1 MKTALKIAWRYL
13 FAKKQFNAIHIITAI
28 SSVAVGVVTAAM
40 ICVLSVMNG
49 FGVMIE
55 HLFSQFDPDLRITSQ
70 SGKSF
75 VISEEKKSKL
85 LELPS
90 INLISESISETALA
104 YFEEKQMPVQL
115 MGVDSV
121 FGQLTNIENII
132 EQVAQLECI
141 KPYILCGGTALAMQ
155 VGHRKSEDL
164 DFMMWR
170 ISKTEKPEV
179 NWNLIEK
186 ELKEK
191 IGEIEN
197 FNMLGFDQVEFVVKG
212 VKFSFFVSDN
222 LSPVT
227 KPIDYL
233 GNIRLADIESIMAMK
248 MEVMLR
254 RMKFRDYYDI
264 YCMLQE
270 GYSIHNGMEKAL
282 NLSRH
287 RLSSKNI
294 VAMLLGGQFIPDNNF
309 ATLEPKYDV
318 TKEQIRE
325 YVMQKLKE

>member
-1 MKTALKIAWRYL
+1 MRQGLT
-13 FAKKQFNAIHIITAI
+13 
-28 SSVAVGVVTAAM
+28 
-40 ICVLSVMNG
+40 
-49 FGVMIE
+49 
-55 HLFSQFDPDLRITSQ
+55 
-70 SGKSF
+70 
-75 VISEEKKSKL
+75 
-85 LELPS
+85 
-90 INLISESISETALA
+90 
-104 YFEEKQMPVQL
+104 
-115 MGVDSV
+115 
-121 FGQLTNIENII
+121 TNIEAII

-141 KPYILCGGTALAMQ
+141 KPYILCGGTALAIQ
-155 VGHRKSEDL
+155 IGHRKSEDL

-179 NWNLIEK
+179 NWNAIER

-227 KPIDYL
+227 APTEYL

-270 GYSIHNGMEKAL
+270 GCSIHNGIEKAL

-294 VAMLLGGQFIPDNNF
+294 IAMLLGGQFVPDNNF

-325 YVMQKLKE
+325 YIMQKLKE

>member
-1 MKTALKIAWRYL
+1 MRQGLT
-13 FAKKQFNAIHIITAI
+13 
-28 SSVAVGVVTAAM
+28 
-40 ICVLSVMNG
+40 
-49 FGVMIE
+49 
-55 HLFSQFDPDLRITSQ
+55 
-70 SGKSF
+70 
-75 VISEEKKSKL
+75 
-85 LELPS
+85 
-90 INLISESISETALA
+90 
-104 YFEEKQMPVQL
+104 
-115 MGVDSV
+115 
-121 FGQLTNIENII
+121 TNIEAII

-141 KPYILCGGTALAMQ
+141 KPYILCGGTALAIQ
-155 VGHRKSEDL
+155 IGHRKSEDL

-179 NWNLIEK
+179 NWNAIER

-197 FNMLGFDQVEFVVKG
+197 FNMLGFDQVEFVVRG

-227 KPIDYL
+227 APTEYL

-264 YCMLQE
+264 YCMLQD
-270 GYSIHNGMEKAL
+270 GYSIHNGIEKAL

-294 VAMLLGGQFIPDNNF
+294 IAMLLGGQFIPDNNF

-325 YVMQKLKE
+325 YIMQKLKE

>member
-1 MKTALKIAWRYL
+1 MRQGLT
-13 FAKKQFNAIHIITAI
+13 
-28 SSVAVGVVTAAM
+28 
-40 ICVLSVMNG
+40 
-49 FGVMIE
+49 
-55 HLFSQFDPDLRITSQ
+55 
-70 SGKSF
+70 
-75 VISEEKKSKL
+75 
-85 LELPS
+85 
-90 INLISESISETALA
+90 
-104 YFEEKQMPVQL
+104 
-115 MGVDSV
+115 
-121 FGQLTNIENII
+121 TNIEAII

-141 KPYILCGGTALAMQ
+141 KPYILCGGTALAIQ
-155 VGHRKSEDL
+155 IGHRKSEDL

-179 NWNLIEK
+179 NWNAIER

-197 FNMLGFDQVEFVVKG
+197 FNMLGFDQVEFVVRG

-227 KPIDYL
+227 APTEYL

-270 GYSIHNGMEKAL
+270 GYSIHNGIEKAL

-294 VAMLLGGQFIPDNNF
+294 IAMLLGGQFIPDNNF

-325 YVMQKLKE
+325 YIMQKLKE

>member
-1 MKTALKIAWRYL
+1 MRQGLT
-13 FAKKQFNAIHIITAI
+13 
-28 SSVAVGVVTAAM
+28 
-40 ICVLSVMNG
+40 
-49 FGVMIE
+49 
-55 HLFSQFDPDLRITSQ
+55 
-70 SGKSF
+70 
-75 VISEEKKSKL
+75 
-85 LELPS
+85 
-90 INLISESISETALA
+90 
-104 YFEEKQMPVQL
+104 
-115 MGVDSV
+115 
-121 FGQLTNIENII
+121 TNIEAII

-155 VGHRKSEDL
+155 IGHRKSEDL

-179 NWNLIEK
+179 NWNAIER

-227 KPIDYL
+227 APADYL

-264 YCMLQE
+264 YCILQE
-270 GYSIHNGMEKAL
+270 GYSIHKGIEKAL

-294 VAMLLGGQFIPDNNF
+294 IAMLLGSQFVADNNF

-325 YVMQKLKE
+325 YIMQKLKE

>member
-1 MKTALKIAWRYL
+1 MRQGLT
-13 FAKKQFNAIHIITAI
+13 
-28 SSVAVGVVTAAM
+28 
-40 ICVLSVMNG
+40 
-49 FGVMIE
+49 
-55 HLFSQFDPDLRITSQ
+55 
-70 SGKSF
+70 
-75 VISEEKKSKL
+75 
-85 LELPS
+85 
-90 INLISESISETALA
+90 
-104 YFEEKQMPVQL
+104 
-115 MGVDSV
+115 
-121 FGQLTNIENII
+121 TNIENII

-155 VGHRKSEDL
+155 IGHRKSEDL

-318 TKEQIRE
+318 TKAQIRE

>member
-1 MKTALKIAWRYL
+1 MRQGLT
-13 FAKKQFNAIHIITAI
+13 
-28 SSVAVGVVTAAM
+28 
-40 ICVLSVMNG
+40 
-49 FGVMIE
+49 
-55 HLFSQFDPDLRITSQ
+55 
-70 SGKSF
+70 
-75 VISEEKKSKL
+75 
-85 LELPS
+85 
-90 INLISESISETALA
+90 
-104 YFEEKQMPVQL
+104 
-115 MGVDSV
+115 
-121 FGQLTNIENII
+121 TNIEAII

-141 KPYILCGGTALAMQ
+141 KPYTLCGGTALAIQ
-155 VGHRKSEDL
+155 IGHRKSEDL

-179 NWNLIEK
+179 NWNAIER

-227 KPIDYL
+227 APTEYL

-270 GYSIHNGMEKAL
+270 GYSIHNGIEKAL

-294 VAMLLGGQFIPDNNF
+294 IAMLLGGQFIPDNNF

-325 YVMQKLKE
+325 YIMQKLKE

>member
-1 MKTALKIAWRYL
+1 MRQGLT
-13 FAKKQFNAIHIITAI
+13 
-28 SSVAVGVVTAAM
+28 
-40 ICVLSVMNG
+40 
-49 FGVMIE
+49 
-55 HLFSQFDPDLRITSQ
+55 
-70 SGKSF
+70 
-75 VISEEKKSKL
+75 
-85 LELPS
+85 
-90 INLISESISETALA
+90 
-104 YFEEKQMPVQL
+104 
-115 MGVDSV
+115 
-121 FGQLTNIENII
+121 TNIEAII

-141 KPYILCGGTALAMQ
+141 KPYILCGGTALAIQ
-155 VGHRKSEDL
+155 IGHRKSEDL

-179 NWNLIEK
+179 NWNAIER

-197 FNMLGFDQVEFVVKG
+197 FNMLGFDQVEFVVRG

-227 KPIDYL
+227 APTEYL

-248 MEVMLR
+248 IEVMLR

-270 GYSIHNGMEKAL
+270 GYSIHNGIEKAL

-294 VAMLLGGQFIPDNNF
+294 IAMLLGGQFIPDNNF

-325 YVMQKLKE
+325 YIMQKLKE

>member
-1 MKTALKIAWRYL
+1 MRQGLT
-13 FAKKQFNAIHIITAI
+13 
-28 SSVAVGVVTAAM
+28 
-40 ICVLSVMNG
+40 
-49 FGVMIE
+49 
-55 HLFSQFDPDLRITSQ
+55 
-70 SGKSF
+70 
-75 VISEEKKSKL
+75 
-85 LELPS
+85 
-90 INLISESISETALA
+90 
-104 YFEEKQMPVQL
+104 
-115 MGVDSV
+115 
-121 FGQLTNIENII
+121 TNIEAII

-141 KPYILCGGTALAMQ
+141 KPYTLCGGTALAIQ
-155 VGHRKSEDL
+155 IGHRKSEDL

-179 NWNLIEK
+179 SWNAIER

-227 KPIDYL
+227 APTEYL

-270 GYSIHNGMEKAL
+270 GYSIHKGIEKAL

-294 VAMLLGGQFIPDNNF
+294 IAMLLGGQFIPDNNF

-325 YVMQKLKE
+325 YIMQKLKE

>member
-1 MKTALKIAWRYL
+1 MRQGLT
-13 FAKKQFNAIHIITAI
+13 
-28 SSVAVGVVTAAM
+28 
-40 ICVLSVMNG
+40 
-49 FGVMIE
+49 
-55 HLFSQFDPDLRITSQ
+55 
-70 SGKSF
+70 
-75 VISEEKKSKL
+75 
-85 LELPS
+85 
-90 INLISESISETALA
+90 
-104 YFEEKQMPVQL
+104 
-115 MGVDSV
+115 
-121 FGQLTNIENII
+121 TNIEAII

-155 VGHRKSEDL
+155 IGHRKSEDL

-179 NWNLIEK
+179 NWNAIER

-227 KPIDYL
+227 APTDYL

-264 YCMLQE
+264 YCILQE
-270 GYSIHNGMEKAL
+270 GYSIHKGIEKAL

-294 VAMLLGGQFIPDNNF
+294 IAMLLGGQFVADNNF

-325 YVMQKLKE
+325 YIMQKLKE

>member
-1 MKTALKIAWRYL
+1 MRQGLT
-13 FAKKQFNAIHIITAI
+13 
-28 SSVAVGVVTAAM
+28 
-40 ICVLSVMNG
+40 
-49 FGVMIE
+49 
-55 HLFSQFDPDLRITSQ
+55 
-70 SGKSF
+70 
-75 VISEEKKSKL
+75 
-85 LELPS
+85 
-90 INLISESISETALA
+90 
-104 YFEEKQMPVQL
+104 
-115 MGVDSV
+115 
-121 FGQLTNIENII
+121 TNIEAII
-132 EQVAQLECI
+132 EQVAQLGCI
-141 KPYILCGGTALAMQ
+141 KPYILCGGTALAIQ
-155 VGHRKSEDL
+155 IGHRKSEDL

-179 NWNLIEK
+179 NWNAIER

-227 KPIDYL
+227 APTEYL

-264 YCMLQE
+264 YCMLRE
-270 GYSIHNGMEKAL
+270 GYSIHNGIEKAL

-294 VAMLLGGQFIPDNNF
+294 IAMLLGGQFIPDNNF
-309 ATLEPKYDV
+309 ATLEPKFDV

-325 YVMQKLKE
+325 YIMQKLKE

>member
-1 MKTALKIAWRYL
+1 MRQGLT
-13 FAKKQFNAIHIITAI
+13 
-28 SSVAVGVVTAAM
+28 
-40 ICVLSVMNG
+40 
-49 FGVMIE
+49 
-55 HLFSQFDPDLRITSQ
+55 
-70 SGKSF
+70 
-75 VISEEKKSKL
+75 
-85 LELPS
+85 
-90 INLISESISETALA
+90 
-104 YFEEKQMPVQL
+104 
-115 MGVDSV
+115 
-121 FGQLTNIENII
+121 TNIEAII
-132 EQVAQLECI
+132 EQAAQLECI
-141 KPYILCGGTALAMQ
+141 KPYILCGGTALAIQ
-155 VGHRKSEDL
+155 IGHRKSEDL

-179 NWNLIEK
+179 NWNAIER

-227 KPIDYL
+227 APTEYL

-270 GYSIHNGMEKAL
+270 GYSIHNGIEKAL

-294 VAMLLGGQFIPDNNF
+294 IAMLLGGQFIPDNNF

-325 YVMQKLKE
+325 YIMQKLKE

>member
-1 MKTALKIAWRYL
+1 MRQGLT
-13 FAKKQFNAIHIITAI
+13 
-28 SSVAVGVVTAAM
+28 
-40 ICVLSVMNG
+40 
-49 FGVMIE
+49 
-55 HLFSQFDPDLRITSQ
+55 
-70 SGKSF
+70 
-75 VISEEKKSKL
+75 
-85 LELPS
+85 
-90 INLISESISETALA
+90 
-104 YFEEKQMPVQL
+104 
-115 MGVDSV
+115 
-121 FGQLTNIENII
+121 TNIEAII

-141 KPYILCGGTALAMQ
+141 KPYILCGGTALAIQ
-155 VGHRKSEDL
+155 IGHRKSEDL

-179 NWNLIEK
+179 NWNAIER

-197 FNMLGFDQVEFVVKG
+197 FNMLGFDQVEFVVRG

-227 KPIDYL
+227 APTEYL

-270 GYSIHNGMEKAL
+270 GYSIHNGIEKAL
-282 NLSRH
+282 SLSRH

-294 VAMLLGGQFIPDNNF
+294 IAMLLGGQFIPDNNF

-325 YVMQKLKE
+325 YIMQKLKE

>member
-1 MKTALKIAWRYL
+1 MRQGLT
-13 FAKKQFNAIHIITAI
+13 
-28 SSVAVGVVTAAM
+28 
-40 ICVLSVMNG
+40 
-49 FGVMIE
+49 
-55 HLFSQFDPDLRITSQ
+55 
-70 SGKSF
+70 
-75 VISEEKKSKL
+75 
-85 LELPS
+85 
-90 INLISESISETALA
+90 
-104 YFEEKQMPVQL
+104 
-115 MGVDSV
+115 
-121 FGQLTNIENII
+121 TNIENII
-132 EQVAQLECI
+132 EQVAHLECI

-155 VGHRKSEDL
+155 IGHRKSEDL